1 MIDPWTRAKA
11 AAVAVL
17 LCVPLVEGCSGDAD
31 RPGRAATDDTTV
43 RAVDP
48 GAVPG
53 VTAVTR
59 VEQGAAR
66 RVYAAYPR
74 VPDAEPLTDR
84 LAAVV
89 EEQIRPF
96 TAHTADAE
104 PLPGGG
110 LPELNVQWSLT
121 AASRQIVGVRLVTW
135 QFLGT
140 SGGESRRTLWYD
152 GVTRTAHPSA
162 DLIAGRVGLTA
173 LARHVR
179 DRLGSRANPA
189 QVRPEPQTFP
199 SLGFN
204 DGGDLVVE
212 FSDYTVAPGS
222 AGRVAVAL
230 GREVSEPLLSAF
242 GRRARDAA
250 LAPPVGRP
258 PPTRE
263 LAAARPPP
271 ARVDCASA
279 KCVALTFDDG
289 PGPRTR
295 DVLRAL
301 EARRAR
307 ATFFVVG
314 DNAAA
319 DPGLVRTAAEAGHE
333 FGNQTQSHRDLT
345 RLPTMQ
351 INSDVQRTQ
360 DVLRRA
366 IGRCVTLMRPPYGA
380 TNSTVA
386 GVAKSLGLVQVLW
399 SLDPGDLR
407 ERGAGR
413 IADRVVERARPGA
426 VVVLHE
432 NHRPTADAVPAI
444 LERLAAKGYTFVT
457 VSELMAGHTV
467 QSGGQFSGM

>member
-1 MIDPWTRAKA
+1 MIGPWTRAKA
-11 AAVAVL
+11 ATAAVL
-17 LCVPLVEGCSGDAD
+17 LCLPLVEGCSGNAD
-31 RPGRAATDDTTV
+31 RPARAASDDTTV

-48 GAVPG
+48 AAVPG

-74 VPDAEPLTDR
+74 VRGAEPLTER
-84 LAAVV
+84 LAALVD
-89 EEQIRPF
+89 EQIRPF

-110 LPELNVQWSLT
+110 VPELNVQWSLT
-121 AASRQIVGVRLVTW
+121 AASRRIVGVRLVTW

-140 SGGESRRTLWYD
+140 SGGEARRTLWYD

-162 DLIAGRVGLTA
+162 DLISGRVGLAA

-189 QVRPEPQTFP
+189 QVRPDPQTFP

-204 DGGDLVVE
+204 DDGDLVVE

-230 GREVSEPLLSAF
+230 DRAVSEPLLSAL

-271 ARVDCASA
+271 ARVDCAAA
-279 KCVALTFDDG
+279 KCIALTFNDG
-289 PGPRTR
+289 PGPYTR
-295 DVLRAL
+295 ELLRAL
-301 EARRAR
+301 EERRAR

-319 DPGLVRTAAEAGHE
+319 DPALIRTAAEAGHE

-366 IGRCVTLMRPPYGA
+366 IGHCVTLLRPPYGA

-399 SLDPGDLR
+399 SLDPGDWR
-407 ERGAGR
+407 ERSAR
-413 IADRVVERARPGA
+413 KIADRVVEGARPGA
-426 VVVLHE
+426 VVTLHE
-432 NHRPTADAVPAI
+432 SHRPTADAVPGI
-444 LERLAAKGYTFVT
+444 LRRLAAKGYTFVT
-457 VSELMAGHTV
+457 VSELMAGRTV
-467 QSGGQFSGM
+467 QPGGQFSGM